1 MKTFRIDT
9 VGRSVDIATATS
21 LAAALLAQGNG
32 RIKQVC
38 GGKGMCATCHVRVL
52 AGAESLTPLNKRE
65 KGTLAMITGATPSS
79 RLACQ
84 AKVVGEGVVIDV
96 PPGIYLES
104 IAQAE
109 ALIGRRAEEPLVHP
123 VSGAILVPAG
133 KIITRSTVM
142 TLKSIDAD
150 VVAML
155 RHTGS
160 VSGA

>member
-9 VGRSVDIATATS
+9 VGRAVDVATATT
-21 LAAALLAQGNG
+21 LASALLAQGNG

-52 AGAESLTPLNKRE
+52 EGAESLTPMTKRE
-65 KGTLAMITGATPSS
+65 KGTLAMITGAGANS

-84 AKVVGEGVVIDV
+84 AKVSGEGVVIDV
-96 PPGIYLES
+96 PPGLYLDS
-104 IAQAE
+104 LAQIE

-123 VSGAILVPAG
+123 ITGAVLVPVG
-133 KIITRSTVM
+133 KIITRSTVNA
-142 TLKSIDAD
+142 LKTIDAD

-155 RHTGS
+155 RGTGN
-160 VSGA
+160 A